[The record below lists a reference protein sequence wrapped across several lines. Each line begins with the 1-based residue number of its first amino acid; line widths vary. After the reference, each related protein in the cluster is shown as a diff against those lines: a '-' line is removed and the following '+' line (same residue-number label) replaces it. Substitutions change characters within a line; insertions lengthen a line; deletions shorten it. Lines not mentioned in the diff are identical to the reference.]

1 MGIQIAEGQ
10 PVDMPESVLPDILH
24 GAEGQPVVQQP
35 GQPLQERS
43 CCDTDPGFHQQVR
56 QAGKVD
62 LPGPDDTV
70 DAPADEDRDQE
81 GQDDGQQ
88 VQQQGQQRHG
98 ETGADIG
105 EDPPDG
111 FIVHLRPPPFSSEG
125 SSCWASWI
133 SR

>member
-35 GQPLQERS
+35 GQPLQERG

-62 LPGPDDTV
+62 LSGPDDTV

-88 VQQQGQQRHG
+88 VQ
-98 ETGADIG
+98 
-105 EDPPDG
+105 
-111 FIVHLRPPPFSSEG
+111 
-125 SSCWASWI
+125 
-133 SR
+133 